1 MGCYSFKKLRKLG
14 IFSKSAYKK
23 VEASSSGA
31 AVYQCIQMARENN
44 YKIIGIQKKGGTI
57 FCRKGNEKQWKPNTA
72 IKTLNPKKCKANVG
86 LRKSIFVYRQNLGMK
101 YSTLTMWYTS
111 MHARWPHG

>member
-1 MGCYSFKKLRKLG
+1 MGCYSFKELKKLE
-14 IFSKSAYKK
+14 IFGKSAYQTVK
-23 VEASSSGA
+23 ASSGTA
-31 AVYQCIQMARENN
+31 LDQCIQIACENN
-44 YKIIGIQKKGGTI
+44 YEIIGIQKIGLTI
-57 FCRKGNEKQWKPNTA
+57 FCRKGNERRWKPNTA